1 MKRRRLSALEVD
13 FRLHKTETMKKV
25 TWFEAKIK
33 HHWGTSTSPADFIA
47 VAGDKQLDIY
57 LIDCARYRAKS
68 K

>member
-1 MKRRRLSALEVD
+1 M
-13 FRLHKTETMKKV
+13 LHKTETMKKV

-47 VAGDKQLDIY
+47 VARDKQLDIY

-68 K
+68 KYIS